1 LTFIH
6 ASNALM
12 IGSHTMSDDLITG
25 FSKNDFEEKTPEPK
39 TTSNTSTDPLSPEN
53 MIGDSKAFFK
63 DTANDIGTAYSK
75 SKSKALIW
83 LAILG
88 VVFYI
93 TSISLALFGP
103 RVKGHLIYTNPQY
116 LEWVDGSTSI
126 ITWVARAVAIV
137 IFTGLLAMIFVI
149 FSKGERK
156 EVVGHVLGAHVALLT
171 SIFAVAAVVSV
182 FLPGG
187 WFTNNSSTDVEKWIL
202 TNYNVTSTEYGTTRR
217 ESSVITEG
225 TVRSGKLKV
234 YVDGNENIS
243 ERHFVEHEDNRYYFE
258 TVNN

>member
-1 LTFIH
+1 
-6 ASNALM
+6 
-12 IGSHTMSDDLITG
+12 MSDDLITG
-25 FSKNDFEEKTPEPK
+25 FSKNDFEKKKPEPK
-39 TTSNTSTDPLSPEN
+39 TVSNTSTGPLSPEN
-53 MIGDSKAFFK
+53 MIVNSKSFFK
-63 DTANDIGTAYSK
+63 DTTNDIKTAYSK

-93 TSISLALFGP
+93 TSISFALFGP

-126 ITWVARAVAIV
+126 ITWVARVVAIV
-137 IFTGLLAMIFVI
+137 IFAGLLAMVFVV

-243 ERHFVEHEDNRYYFE
+243 ERHFVEHDDNRYYFE